1 MSEYIQSIVKD
12 FSKIPGQLKN
22 AETFCMAFAIDFL
35 KERSQSGN
43 FSKAESHY
51 DMDGL
56 VTTYQCAI
64 DGRIYTVKVT
74 PSKP

>member
-1 MSEYIQSIVKD
+1 MSEFIQGLVTA
-12 FSKIPGQLKN
+12 FTEIPGQLKK
-22 AETFCMAFAIDFL
+22 AETHCMDFAIDFL
-35 KERSQSGN
+35 KERSKSGN
-43 FSKAESHY
+43 FSKVESHY
-51 DMDGL
+51 DTDGL